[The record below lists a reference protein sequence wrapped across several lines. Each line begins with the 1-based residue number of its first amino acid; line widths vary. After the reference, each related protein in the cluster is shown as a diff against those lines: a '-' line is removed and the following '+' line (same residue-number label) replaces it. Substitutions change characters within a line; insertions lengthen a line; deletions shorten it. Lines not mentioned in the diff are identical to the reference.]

1 MDGRMKLSQLKAR
14 EIRVKRKAGYGVLYF
29 CEKYDCTEQ
38 EFEAKIKQF
47 YSKAEVD
54 GRKILASLRENDANN
69 AKKSTKEA
77 AVAPKTSAKDASE
90 DSPANDESPEETV
103 TVETATLEQLKEME
117 AMLSNVLMS
126 LESTHKKLAEK
137 HRNCTAKTR
146 EQKKKVEE
154 IEVMLQSL
162 KKDYLETTAQD
173 NALIEEMNGISASHY
188 DKTTKIQRVRDR
200 IKELSRILLFVYAD
214 GTIAIENS
222 DMVLDESGSDE
233 LYRELT
239 EKDECEKLRMK
250 EIRVLA
256 RVLKVC
262 SHLPEDTEIVFDNAE
277 IEKAFK
283 ILSAS

>member
-1 MDGRMKLSQLKAR
+1 MDGKMKLSQLKPR
-14 EIRVKRKAGYGVLYF
+14 EIRVKCKAGYGILYF

-54 GRKILASLRENDANN
+54 GRKILSSLRENDANN
-69 AKKSTKEA
+69 AKKSAKEGVA
-77 AVAPKTSAKDASE
+77 ATGTSAKDTSE
-90 DSPANDESPEETV
+90 NSPANDEPPEETT

-137 HRNCTAKTR
+137 HLNCTAKTR

-173 NALIEEMNGISASHY
+173 NALIKEMNGISAAHY

-222 DMVLDESGSDE
+222 DMILDESGSDKLYLE
-233 LYRELT
+233 LA
-239 EKDECEKLRMK
+239 EKDECEELRVK
-250 EIRVLA
+250 DIRILA
-256 RVLKVC
+256 RVMIVC
-262 SHLPEDTEIVFDNAE
+262 SHLPENTELVFDNAE
-277 IEKAFK
+277 IEGVFK
-283 ILSAS
+283 LLSA

>member
-14 EIRVKRKAGYGVLYF
+14 EIRVKCKAGYGVLYF

-103 TVETATLEQLKEME
+103 TVETATLEQLKGME
-117 AMLSNVLMS
+117 AKLSNKLMS
-126 LESTHKKLAEK
+126 LESRHKELARE
-137 HRNCTAKTR
+137 HRDCTAKTR
-146 EQKKKVEE
+146 EQKKRVEE

-162 KKDYLETTAQD
+162 KKDYLETAAQD
-173 NALIEEMNGISASHY
+173 NALIEEMNVISAEHR
-188 DKTTKIQRVRDR
+188 DGKT
-200 IKELSRILLFVYAD
+200 
-214 GTIAIENS
+214 
-222 DMVLDESGSDE
+222 
-233 LYRELT
+233 
-239 EKDECEKLRMK
+239 
-250 EIRVLA
+250 EIRMI
-256 RVLKVC
+256 RGRK
-262 SHLPEDTEIVFDNAE
+262 
-277 IEKAFK
+277 
-283 ILSAS
+283 